1 MNEDLMEPLK
11 KSKLLED
18 QLSTNNNFELDSN
31 ATNSTMVP
39 VISTLIK
46 NDSLLK
52 NGTWAYL
59 AVDRMRLDVIFSG
72 LL

>member
-52 NGTWAYL
+52 NGT
-59 AVDRMRLDVIFSG
+59 
-72 LL
+72 